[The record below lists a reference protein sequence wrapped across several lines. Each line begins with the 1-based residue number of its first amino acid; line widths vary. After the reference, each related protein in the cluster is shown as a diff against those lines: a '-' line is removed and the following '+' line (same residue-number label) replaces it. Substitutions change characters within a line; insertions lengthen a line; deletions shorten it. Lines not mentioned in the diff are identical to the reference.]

1 MKKITYVN
9 LGFKNRSKTG
19 LIKIF
24 KKILDSGEFVGGKE
38 IIKFEKNISKLCKT
52 NYAVA
57 LNSGTD
63 ALTLA
68 LHLLGVNKGDEVIT
82 TPNSFI
88 ASTAAIV
95 HLGAIPVFVDVLN
108 DQNIDPLKIEK
119 VITKKTKAI
128 MPVHLCGK
136 MSQMDKIM
144 KIAKKYNLKVV
155 EDAAQSV
162 ASKYKNQAA
171 GSIGHVGCFSAHPL
185 KNLGGM
191 GDGGYITTNDFKIFK
206 KIKSLSNHGMENR
219 NIIKNF
225 GYVSRMD
232 NLQAAFLNYNLRFL
246 KSVIMKR
253 RINANIYLNYL
264 NKKFLKLPYE
274 GVNEF
279 HTYHTFVIQVKNKRN
294 ELKSYLEENGVETSI
309 HYPIPIHLQPASK
322 KFGYKKGSFPIAE
335 KQSRNILTLPI
346 NQYLKKKEII
356 YISNLINNF
365 YGS

>member
-1 MKKITYVN
+1 M
-9 LGFKNRSKTG
+9 
-19 LIKIF
+19 
-24 KKILDSGEFVGGKE
+24 
-38 IIKFEKNISKLCKT
+38 
-52 NYAVA
+52 
-57 LNSGTD
+57 
-63 ALTLA
+63 
-68 LHLLGVNKGDEVIT
+68 IT

>member
-1 MKKITYVN
+1 VKKITYVN